1 MAILSTTDITEST
14 RRNNIRELAG
24 ITPAAYS
31 DIELDAKIENADA
44 IALALF
50 NTTTIPADNARN
62 FLTIANINAAILL
75 LLGLPENDAQPDRIR
90 ELRMTAE
97 RIQKAINQTAPAQN
111 SVYFVERDAIAAGQ
125 GDII

>member
-24 ITPAAYS
+24 ITPASYS

-50 NTTTIPADNARN
+50 NTTTIPAGNARN

-75 LLGLPENDAQPDRIR
+75 LLGLPEKDAQPDRIR